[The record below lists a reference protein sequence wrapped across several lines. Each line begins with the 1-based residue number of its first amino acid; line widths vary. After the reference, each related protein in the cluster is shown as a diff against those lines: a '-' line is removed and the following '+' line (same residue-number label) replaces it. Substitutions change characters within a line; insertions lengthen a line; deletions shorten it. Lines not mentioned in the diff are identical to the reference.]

1 MMANQPYPI
10 KPSLQ
15 QFPAMTGSFID
26 NLNFRREIDLVEAQ
40 ITSWVESC
48 DKEMLPEM
56 RWQFMSGSKYFR
68 PLTIFS
74 TYRSLIPNLPVPEWL
89 IRCAVVIELF
99 HNMTLVIDDILDKS
113 TERRGRDTLHHKFGE
128 LDALMASGYMVAE
141 GYRMLESDIQAI
153 HLFSEL
159 MKRLGVAECL
169 QWRLRRQVLGVEDW
183 RHIAAEDTGSM
194 FEICACLAD
203 RSGRLRTF
211 GGLVGLLYHGC
222 DDVGDVRGT
231 VALGGGGV
239 EDLRDGILTLPA
251 ALAIRDPDVAELF
264 SKSDPSLEN
273 LSVLATAF
281 QKQLPQAEEY
291 LDKVV
296 AEAKKE
302 AELFANDPQPLYAL
316 IEETRKLS
324 GG

>member
-1 MMANQPYPI
+1 
-10 KPSLQ
+10 
-15 QFPAMTGSFID
+15 MTLSFVD
-26 NLNFRREIDLVEAQ
+26 NLNFRQEIHLVESQ
-40 ITSWVESC
+40 IADWVESC
-48 DKEMLPEM
+48 DKEMVPEM
-56 RWQFMSGSKYFR
+56 RWQFISGSKYFR

-74 TYRSLIPNLPVPEWL
+74 TYRSLVPELPIPDWL
-89 IRCAVVIELF
+89 VRCAVVIELF
-99 HNMTLVIDDILDKS
+99 HNMTLVVDDILDKS
-113 TERRGRDTLHHKFGE
+113 TKRRGRDTLHHKFGE

-141 GYRMLESDIQAI
+141 GYRLLGTDVQAI

-194 FEICACLAD
+194 FEICSCLAD

-211 GGLVGLLYHGC
+211 GGLLGLLYHGC

-231 VALGGGGV
+231 VALGGGGL

-251 ALAIRDPDVAELF
+251 ALAIRDPEIAALF
-264 SKSDPSLEN
+264 RKDAPSHDDLKSLSL
-273 LSVLATAF
+273 AF
-281 QKQLPQAEEY
+281 QQQLPQAESY
-291 LDKVV
+291 LDQVV
-296 AEAKKE
+296 VEAKKE
-302 AELFANDPQPLYAL
+302 AELFANDPQPLFAL

>member
-1 MMANQPYPI
+1 
-10 KPSLQ
+10 
-15 QFPAMTGSFID
+15 MTLSFVEK
-26 NLNFRREIDLVEAQ
+26 LNFRQEVDLVELQ
-40 ITSWVESC
+40 IKEWVETC
-48 DKEMLPEM
+48 DQEMRPEM
-56 RWQFMSGSKYFR
+56 RWQFHAGSKYFR

-74 TYRSLIPNLPVPEWL
+74 TYRSLVPDTPIPDWL
-89 IRCAVVIELF
+89 IRSAVVIELF
-99 HNMTLVIDDILDKS
+99 HNMTLVVDDILDKS
-113 TERRGRDTLHHKFGE
+113 TKRRGRDTLHHKFGP

-141 GYRMLESDIQAI
+141 GYRLLGTDVQAI
-153 HLFSEL
+153 NLLSEL

-222 DDVGDVRGT
+222 DDVGDVKGT
-231 VALGGGGV
+231 VALGGGGL

-251 ALAIRDPDVAELF
+251 ALAIRDPAVAELF
-264 SKSDPSLEN
+264 SKEEPCREDLQA
-273 LSVLATAF
+273 LSMAF
-281 QKQLPQAEEY
+281 QEQLPTAERY
-291 LDKVV
+291 LDQVV
-296 AEAKKE
+296 AEARKE
-302 AELFANDPQPLYAL
+302 AELFANDPQPLLAL

>member
-1 MMANQPYPI
+1 
-10 KPSLQ
+10 
-15 QFPAMTGSFID
+15 MTLSFVD
-26 NLNFRREIDLVEAQ
+26 NLNFRREVSLVETQLAE
-40 ITSWVESC
+40 WVESC
-48 DKEMLPEM
+48 DKEMIPEL
-56 RWQFMSGSKYFR
+56 RWQFISGSKYFR

-74 TYRSLIPNLPVPEWL
+74 TYRSLIPGLPIPDWL

-113 TERRGRDTLHHKFGE
+113 PERRGRATLHQKFGE

-141 GYRMLESDIQAI
+141 GYRMLGTDAQAI
-153 HLFSEL
+153 ELFSEL

-211 GGLVGLLYHGC
+211 GGLLGLLYHGC
-222 DDVGDVRGT
+222 DDVGDVRGSA
-231 VALGGGGV
+231 ALGGGGV

-251 ALAIRDPDVAELF
+251 ALAIRDPEIGTLF
-264 SKSDPSLEN
+264 SEENPSHEDLQR
-273 LSVLATAF
+273 LSKAF
-281 QKQLPQAEEY
+281 QKQLPEAERY
-291 LDKVV
+291 LDQVV
-296 AEAKKE
+296 NQARKE
-302 AELFANDPQPLYAL
+302 AELFANDPEPLYAL
-316 IEETRKLS
+316 IAETRKLS

>member
-1 MMANQPYPI
+1 
-10 KPSLQ
+10 
-15 QFPAMTGSFID
+15 MTGSFVD
-26 NLNFRREIDLVEAQ
+26 NLNFRQEINLVEAQ
-40 ITSWVESC
+40 ISAWVESC
-48 DKEMLPEM
+48 DKEMIPEM
-56 RWQFMSGSKYFR
+56 RWQFISGSKYFR

-74 TYRSLIPNLPVPEWL
+74 TYRSLVPELPVPDWL

-113 TERRGRDTLHHKFGE
+113 TRRRGRDTLHHKFGE

-141 GYRMLESDIQAI
+141 GYRMLGTDVQAI

-169 QWRLRRQVLGVEDW
+169 QWRLRRQILGVEDW

-211 GGLVGLLYHGC
+211 GGLLGLLYHGC
-222 DDVGDVRGT
+222 DDVGDVRGS
-231 VALGGGGV
+231 VALGGGGL

-251 ALAIRDPDVAELF
+251 ALAIRDPNVALLF
-264 SKSDPSLEN
+264 SKDDASLDDLKT
-273 LSVLATAF
+273 LSAAF
-281 QKQLPQAEEY
+281 QTQLPHAEDY
-291 LDKVV
+291 LDQVV
-296 AEAKKE
+296 IEAKKE
-302 AELFANDPQPLYAL
+302 AELFANDPLPLFAL

>member
-1 MMANQPYPI
+1 MT
-10 KPSLQ
+10 PS
-15 QFPAMTGSFID
+15 FVE
-26 NLNFRREIDLVEAQ
+26 NLNFRHEVSLVESLIAD
-40 ITSWVESC
+40 WVESC
-48 DKEMLPEM
+48 DKEMIPEM
-56 RWQFMSGSKYFR
+56 RWQFISGSKYFR

-74 TYRSLIPNLPVPEWL
+74 TYRSLVPGLPIPDWL

-113 TERRGRDTLHHKFGE
+113 PERRGRATLHEKFGE

-141 GYRMLESDIQAI
+141 GYRMLGTDAQAI
-153 HLFSEL
+153 QLFSEL

-183 RHIAAEDTGSM
+183 RTIAAEDTGSM

-211 GGLVGLLYHGC
+211 GGLLGLLYHGC
-222 DDVGDVRGT
+222 DDVGDVRGSA
-231 VALGGGGV
+231 ALGGGGV

-251 ALAIRDPDVAELF
+251 ALAIRDPEISTLF
-264 SKSDPSLEN
+264 SKSDPSREDLQH
-273 LSVLATAF
+273 LSQAF
-281 QKQLPQAEEY
+281 QKQLPDAEKY
-291 LDKVV
+291 LDQVV
-296 AEAKKE
+296 HQARKE
-302 AELFANDPQPLYAL
+302 AELFANDPEPLYAL
-316 IEETRKLS
+316 IVETRKLS

>member
-1 MMANQPYPI
+1 M
-10 KPSLQ
+10 
-15 QFPAMTGSFID
+15 GRSFVD
-26 NLNFRREIDLVEAQ
+26 NLNFRQEIDLVELQ
-40 ITSWVESC
+40 IKEWVASC
-48 DKEMLPEM
+48 DEEMLPEL
-56 RWQFMSGSKYFR
+56 RWQFHSGSKYFR

-74 TYRSLIPNLPVPEWL
+74 TYRSLVPKLPIPEWL

-113 TERRGRDTLHHKFGE
+113 TERRGRQTLHHKFGE

-141 GYRMLESDIQAI
+141 GYRLLGTDIQAI
-153 HLFSEL
+153 ALFSEL
-159 MKRLGVAECL
+159 MKRLGVAECM

-183 RHIAAEDTGSM
+183 RIIAAEDTGSM

-211 GGLVGLLYHGC
+211 GGLLGVLYHGC
-222 DDVGDVRGT
+222 DDVGDVKGT
-231 VALGGGGV
+231 MALGGGGL

-251 ALAIRDPDVAELF
+251 ALAIRDPAVAELF
-264 SKSDPSLEN
+264 SKKEPSVEN
-273 LSVLATAF
+273 LQTISLAF
-281 QKQLPQAEEY
+281 QKQLPHAEKY
-291 LDKVV
+291 LDQVV
-296 AEAKKE
+296 AEARRE
-302 AELFANDPQPLYAL
+302 AEQFANDPEPLYAL

>member
-1 MMANQPYPI
+1 
-10 KPSLQ
+10 
-15 QFPAMTGSFID
+15 MTLSFVD
-26 NLNFRREIDLVEAQ
+26 NLSFRHEVSQVESLIAE
-40 ITSWVESC
+40 WVESC
-48 DKEMLPEM
+48 DKEMIPEL
-56 RWQFMSGSKYFR
+56 RWQFISGSKYFR

-74 TYRSLIPNLPVPEWL
+74 TYRSLVPGLPIPDWL

-113 TERRGRDTLHHKFGE
+113 PERRGRATLHEKFGE

-141 GYRMLESDIQAI
+141 GYRMLGTDAQAI
-153 HLFSEL
+153 QLFSEL

-183 RHIAAEDTGSM
+183 RMIAAEDTGSM

-211 GGLVGLLYHGC
+211 GGLLGLLYHGC
-222 DDVGDVRGT
+222 DDVGDVRGSA
-231 VALGGGGV
+231 ALGGGGV

-251 ALAIRDPDVAELF
+251 ALAIRDPEIGTLF
-264 SKSDPSLEN
+264 SKSNPSLEELQH
-273 LSVLATAF
+273 LSHAF
-281 QKQLPQAEEY
+281 QQQLPAAETY
-291 LDKVV
+291 LDHVV
-296 AEAKKE
+296 VQAKKE
-302 AELFANDPQPLYAL
+302 AELFANDPEPLFAL
-316 IEETRKLS
+316 IAETRKLS

>member
-1 MMANQPYPI
+1 
-10 KPSLQ
+10 
-15 QFPAMTGSFID
+15 MTLSFVD
-26 NLNFRREIDLVEAQ
+26 NLSFRHEVSEVESLIAE
-40 ITSWVESC
+40 WVETC
-48 DKEMLPEM
+48 DKEMIPEL
-56 RWQFMSGSKYFR
+56 RWQFISGSKYFR

-74 TYRSLIPNLPVPEWL
+74 TYRSLVPGLPIPDWL

-113 TERRGRDTLHHKFGE
+113 PERRGRATLHEKFGE

-141 GYRMLESDIQAI
+141 GYRMLGTDAQAI
-153 HLFSEL
+153 QLFSEL

-183 RHIAAEDTGSM
+183 RMIAAEDTGSM

-211 GGLVGLLYHGC
+211 GGLLGLLYHGC
-222 DDVGDVRGT
+222 DDVGDVRGSA
-231 VALGGGGV
+231 ALGGGGV

-251 ALAIRDPDVAELF
+251 ALAIRDPEIGTLF
-264 SKSDPSLEN
+264 SKSNPSLEDLQR
-273 LSVLATAF
+273 LSYAF
-281 QKQLPQAEEY
+281 QQQLPEAETY
-291 LDKVV
+291 LDHVV
-296 AEAKKE
+296 VQAKTE
-302 AELFANDPQPLYAL
+302 AELFANDPEPLFAL
-316 IEETRKLS
+316 IAETRKLS

>member
-1 MMANQPYPI
+1 
-10 KPSLQ
+10 
-15 QFPAMTGSFID
+15 MTLAFVD
-26 NLNFRREIDLVEAQ
+26 TLNFRQEIDLVEAQ
-40 ITSWVESC
+40 IGDWVESC
-48 DKEMLPEM
+48 DKEMIPEM
-56 RWQFMSGSKYFR
+56 RWQFISGSKYFR

-74 TYRSLIPNLPVPEWL
+74 TYRSLVPNLPMPDWL

-113 TERRGRDTLHHKFGE
+113 KKRRGRDTLHHKFGE

-141 GYRMLESDIQAI
+141 GYRLLGTDVQAI

-211 GGLVGLLYHGC
+211 GGLLGLLYHGC

-251 ALAIRDPDVAELF
+251 ALAIRDPQVAGLF
-264 SKSDPSLEN
+264 SKADPSQDDLQA
-273 LSVLATAF
+273 LSIAF
-281 QKQLPQAEEY
+281 QMQLPQAESY
-291 LDKVV
+291 LDQVV
-296 AEAKKE
+296 LEAKKE
-302 AELFANDPQPLYAL
+302 AELFANDPKPLYAL

>member
-1 MMANQPYPI
+1 
-10 KPSLQ
+10 
-15 QFPAMTGSFID
+15 MTLSFVD
-26 NLNFRREIDLVEAQ
+26 NLNFRQEIALVESQ
-40 ITSWVESC
+40 IADWVESC
-48 DKEMLPEM
+48 DKEMIPEL
-56 RWQFMSGSKYFR
+56 RWQFISGSKYFR

-74 TYRSLIPNLPVPEWL
+74 TYRSLIPDVPIPDWL
-89 IRCAVVIELF
+89 VRCAVVIELF
-99 HNMTLVIDDILDKS
+99 HNMTLVVDDILDKS

-141 GYRMLESDIQAI
+141 GYRMLGNDVQAI
-153 HLFSEL
+153 NLFSEL

-169 QWRLRRQVLGVEDW
+169 QWRLRRQILGVEDW

-211 GGLVGLLYHGC
+211 GGLLGLLYHGC

-251 ALAIRDPDVAELF
+251 ALAIRNPKVAKLF
-264 SKSDPSLEN
+264 SNEDPSLEDLKA
-273 LSVLATAF
+273 LSIAF
-281 QKQLPQAEEY
+281 QAQLPNAESY
-291 LDKVV
+291 LDQVV
-296 AEAKKE
+296 VEAKKE